1 MTHFSASSVRRK
13 AVVTAAFLCG
23 SVTAGCYTFV
33 PSESSLLVTGKPVAL
48 DLNDLG
54 RLNLS
59 SQIGGDVMQLSG
71 TLVQQSAAAFTVK
84 TMQVTFLNGRTAD
97 WSGEPVT
104 IGQEYVRGVY
114 RQSISPSKTVAA
126 LAAAVAIV
134 GSVIAGQGLSGNGNA
149 SNGGKNQPPPPS
161 SSRGN

>member
-1 MTHFSASSVRRK
+1 VTRISASSVRRK

-33 PSESSLLVTGKPVAL
+33 PSEGSLLVPGRPVAL

-71 TLVQQSAAAFTVK
+71 TLVQESAAAYTIK
-84 TMQVTFLNGRTAD
+84 TMQVTYLNGRTAD
-97 WSGEPVT
+97 WSGEPV
-104 IGQEYVRGVY
+104 IVGQEYVRGVY
-114 RQSISPSKTVAA
+114 RQRISPGKTVAA
-126 LAAAVAIV
+126 VAAAVAIV
-134 GSVIAGQGLSGNGNA
+134 GGVIVGNGLSGSGNA
-149 SNGGKNQPPPPS
+149 GGTGKNPPPPPS

>member
-1 MTHFSASSVRRK
+1 VTHISASSVRRK
-13 AVVTAAFLCG
+13 AVLTAAFLCG
-23 SVTAGCYTFV
+23 SVMAGCYTFV
-33 PSESSLLVTGKPVAL
+33 PTDASLLVPGRQVAL

-71 TLVQQSAAAFTVK
+71 TLMQESAAAFTIK
-84 TMQVTFLNGRTAD
+84 TMQITYLNGRTAD

-104 IGQEYVRGVY
+104 VGQEYVRGVY
-114 RQSISPSKTVAA
+114 RQTISAGKTVAA
-126 LAAAVAIV
+126 VAAAVAIV
-134 GSVIAGQGLSGNGNA
+134 GGVIVGQGLSGSGNA
-149 SNGGKNQPPPPS
+149 GGTGNRTPPPPS